1 MKFNKAMVTYF
12 IQELIGEI
20 DFGGEEIKI
29 SKEYTYYGDHSVGEP
44 GIGVEY
50 CRESLDALHK
60 IFKNNEIVSSLAVT
74 GEEKGGIDLTALPV
88 AIQSPLNQ
96 PLTANMP
103 IAGSALNFNL
113 NLDKELQDIQDMLNA
128 GIMPSSERIKEYALA
143 SSSLKSEDYS
153 REIDKILGCIAD
165 IFRLEEEKA
174 KPTPQTLKDALIPVG
189 IGDKPTRELQLALN
203 RN

>member
-1 MKFNKAMVTYF
+1 
-12 IQELIGEI
+12 
-20 DFGGEEIKI
+20 
-29 SKEYTYYGDHSVGEP
+29 
-44 GIGVEY
+44 
-50 CRESLDALHK
+50 
-60 IFKNNEIVSSLAVT
+60 
-74 GEEKGGIDLTALPV
+74 
-88 AIQSPLNQ
+88 
-96 PLTANMP
+96 
-103 IAGSALNFNL
+103 
-113 NLDKELQDIQDMLNA
+113 MLKA